1 MKLTITF
8 SHNTRLIER
17 SVSVRKLLSLLV
29 LTSLL
34 FLISSRSTH
43 SVDDNIQR
51 VQLVKQGLLAQ
62 QEIIFALQEKSKI
75 DASAIIDQVAQLEYK
90 LSQLASQQQQL
101 ALNNSDKL
109 VFTDNSSYATVKQK
123 QNINIAI
130 SIEDKLGEIEH
141 KIAHQVKQLEALE
154 KIYQNTHINN
164 EQHISGR
171 PITSGW
177 LTSYYGMRD
186 DPFTDKVA
194 MHKGIDF
201 AAAEGDKVIAT
212 AAGVI
217 TWSGERFGYGNLVEI
232 DHGNGLV
239 TRYGHN
245 QLLLVNVGE
254 VVTKGQQIAQVGNTG
269 RSTGPHV
276 HYEIIKNGTQ
286 IDPLPFVYRQ

>member
-1 MKLTITF
+1 
-8 SHNTRLIER
+8 
-17 SVSVRKLLSLLV
+17 
-29 LTSLL
+29 
-34 FLISSRSTH
+34 
-43 SVDDNIQR
+43 
-51 VQLVKQGLLAQ
+51 
-62 QEIIFALQEKSKI
+62 
-75 DASAIIDQVAQLEYK
+75 
-90 LSQLASQQQQL
+90 
-101 ALNNSDKL
+101 
-109 VFTDNSSYATVKQK
+109 
-123 QNINIAI
+123 
-130 SIEDKLGEIEH
+130 
-141 KIAHQVKQLEALE
+141 
-154 KIYQNTHINN
+154 
-164 EQHISGR
+164 
-171 PITSGW
+171 
-177 LTSYYGMRD
+177 
-186 DPFTDKVA
+186 

>member
-34 FLISSRSTH
+34 FLISSRSTQ

-62 QEIIFALQEKSKI
+62 QEIIFALQQKSKI
-75 DASAIIDQVAQLEYK
+75 DASAIIDQVAKLEYK
-90 LSQLASQQQQL
+90 LSQLASQQQKL
-101 ALNNSDKL
+101 ALNNNDKL
-109 VFTDNSSYATVKQK
+109 VFSDNSSYATVKQK
-123 QNINIAI
+123 QNINIAS
-130 SIEDKLGEIEH
+130 SIEDKLVEIEH

-154 KIYQNTHINN
+154 KIYQNTHIDN
-164 EQHISGR
+164 EQNISGR
-171 PITSGW
+171 HITSGW
-177 LTSYYGMRD
+177 LSSYYGMRD

>member
-34 FLISSRSTH
+34 FLISSRSTQ

-75 DASAIIDQVAQLEYK
+75 DASAIIKQVAQLEYK
-90 LSQLASQQQQL
+90 LSQLASQQKQL

-109 VFTDNSSYATVKQK
+109 LFTDNSSYATVKQK
-123 QNINIAI
+123 QNVNIAI
-130 SIEDKLGEIEH
+130 SLEDKLVEIEH

-154 KIYQNTHINN
+154 KIYQNTHIDS
-164 EQHISGR
+164 EQYISGR
-171 PITSGW
+171 PVTSGW
-177 LTSYYGMRD
+177 LSSYYGMRD
-186 DPFTDKVA
+186 DPFTDKVV

>member
-34 FLISSRSTH
+34 FLISSRSTQ

-62 QEIIFALQEKSKI
+62 QKIIFALQEKSKI
-75 DASAIIDQVAQLEYK
+75 DASAIIKQVAQLEYK
-90 LSQLASQQQQL
+90 LSQLASQQKQL

-109 VFTDNSSYATVKQK
+109 LFTDNSSYARVKQK
-123 QNINIAI
+123 QNVNIAI
-130 SIEDKLGEIEH
+130 SLEDKLVEIEH

-154 KIYQNTHINN
+154 KIYQNTHIDS
-164 EQHISGR
+164 EQYISGR
-171 PITSGW
+171 PVTSGW
-177 LTSYYGMRD
+177 LSSYYGMRD
-186 DPFTDKVA
+186 DPFTDKIV

>member
-1 MKLTITF
+1 MKLTFIF
-8 SHNTRLIER
+8 SHKDRVVER
-17 SVSVRKLLSLLV
+17 SLNVRKWISLLV
-29 LTSLL
+29 LTTL
-34 FLISSRSTH
+34 FVIVSSRSTQ
-43 SVDDNIQR
+43 SVDENVQR

-62 QEIIFALQEKSKI
+62 QEIVFALQAQNEI
-75 DASAIIDQVAQLEYK
+75 ETSALIRQLAKLENK
-90 LSQLASQQQQL
+90 LSKLSIQQAKLAG
-101 ALNNSDKL
+101 ATNKKL
-109 VFTDNSSYATVKQK
+109 VFTDESPYTQVQIP
-123 QNINIAI
+123 QNVNIDL
-130 SIEDKLGEIEH
+130 SIHSKLVEIEH

-154 KIYQNTHINN
+154 KIYQNTHIDN

-177 LTSYYGMRD
+177 LSSYYGMRD
-186 DPFTDKVA
+186 DPFTDKVV

>member
-34 FLISSRSTH
+34 FLISSRSTQ

-75 DASAIIDQVAQLEYK
+75 DASAIIKQVAQLEYK
-90 LSQLASQQQQL
+90 LSQLASQQKQL

-109 VFTDNSSYATVKQK
+109 LFTDNSSYATVKQK
-123 QNINIAI
+123 QNVNIAI
-130 SIEDKLGEIEH
+130 SLEDKLVEIEH

-154 KIYQNTHINN
+154 KIYQNTHIDS
-164 EQHISGR
+164 EQYISGR

-177 LTSYYGMRD
+177 LSSYYGMRD
-186 DPFTDKVA
+186 DPFTDKVV

>member
-34 FLISSRSTH
+34 FLISSRSTQ

-62 QEIIFALQEKSKI
+62 QEIIFALQQKSKI
-75 DASAIIDQVAQLEYK
+75 DASAIIDQVAKLEYK
-90 LSQLASQQQQL
+90 LSQLASQQQKL
-101 ALNNSDKL
+101 ALNNNDKL
-109 VFTDNSSYATVKQK
+109 VFSDNSSYATVKQK
-123 QNINIAI
+123 QNINIAS
-130 SIEDKLGEIEH
+130 SIEDKLVEIEH

-154 KIYQNTHINN
+154 KIYQNTHIDN

-177 LTSYYGMRD
+177 LSSYYGMRD
-186 DPFTDKVA
+186 DPFTDKVV

>member
-75 DASAIIDQVAQLEYK
+75 DASAIIKQVAQLEYK
-90 LSQLASQQQQL
+90 LSQLASQQKQL
-101 ALNNSDKL
+101 ALNNSNKL
-109 VFTDNSSYATVKQK
+109 LFTDNSSYATVKQK
-123 QNINIAI
+123 QNVNIAI
-130 SIEDKLGEIEH
+130 SIEDKLVEIEH

-154 KIYQNTHINN
+154 KIYQNTHIDS
-164 EQHISGR
+164 EQFISGR

-177 LTSYYGMRD
+177 LSSYYGMRD
-186 DPFTDKVA
+186 DPFTDKVV

>member
-34 FLISSRSTH
+34 FLISSRSTQ

-62 QEIIFALQEKSKI
+62 QEIIFALQQKSKI
-75 DASAIIDQVAQLEYK
+75 DASAIIDQVAKLEYK
-90 LSQLASQQQQL
+90 LSQLASQQQKL
-101 ALNNSDKL
+101 ALNNNDKL
-109 VFTDNSSYATVKQK
+109 VFSDNSSYATVKQK
-123 QNINIAI
+123 QNINIAS
-130 SIEDKLGEIEH
+130 SIEDKLVEIEH

-154 KIYQNTHINN
+154 KIYQNTHIDN
-164 EQHISGR
+164 EQYISGR

-177 LTSYYGMRD
+177 LSSYYGMRD
-186 DPFTDKVA
+186 DPFTDKVV

-245 QLLLVNVGE
+245 QLLLV
-254 VVTKGQQIAQVGNTG
+254 
-269 RSTGPHV
+269 
-276 HYEIIKNGTQ
+276 
-286 IDPLPFVYRQ
+286 